1 MNHHPILPT
10 RALVDRPGVNPT
22 RVVPASVDRLV
33 WRPGRLTVKPNTG
46 RPGRIEADP
55 VAVAAYSTM
64 HRAADPDGRPRFVR
78 RAAPNLIPG
87 YRAAHERLQNLP
99 YSTGFAVPAVTRVTA
114 DELWMTREEWADGGS
129 PSEQAVDRYVDGVLQ
144 AALRHGTIIATGHP
158 HILPAGRIV
167 CEDVVIAQQLEQDQ
181 QALLAA
187 VIAGLARDRPPR
199 VADAVRGLCGTT
211 VPGVADAARSAC
223 LSLRVAWSP
232 AAFGLALFII
242 ASSTVA
248 AGPRNEPLVLLADEM
263 LHRLD
268 LAHQHHY
275 QPQSMRS
282 PECVE
287 YLLGRISPGLAGR

>member
-1 MNHHPILPT
+1 MNPQRVLPAG
-10 RALVDRPGVNPT
+10 ALVDRPGVNPT
-22 RVVPASVDRLV
+22 RVVRASVDRLV
-33 WRPGRLTVKPNTG
+33 WHRDRPTNKPYTV

-55 VAVAAYSTM
+55 VAVAAFSTM

-87 YRAAHERLQNLP
+87 YRAAHDRLQNL
-99 YSTGFAVPAVTRVTA
+99 SDGAGFAVPAVTRVSA
-114 DELWMTREEWADGGS
+114 DQLWMTREDWAQGGS
-129 PSEQAVDRYVDGVLQ
+129 PSEQAVDRYVVGVLQ

-158 HILPAGRIV
+158 HLLPDGRIV

-181 QALLAA
+181 LGLLAA
-187 VIAGLARDRPPR
+187 VLAGLVRDRPAT
-199 VADAVRGLCGTT
+199 VADAVRNLCHAT
-211 VPGVADAARSAC
+211 VPGVAGAARRSC

-248 AGPRNEPLVLLADEM
+248 AGPRSEPLVVLADEL

-268 LAHQHHY
+268 LAHQHQY
-275 QPQSMRS
+275 QPQSIRS

-287 YLLGRISPGLAGR
+287 YLLGRDSHLV